1 MSMRRMVVVAIGIA
15 LLGLLGIVLFT
26 ELWYRLSLGAAIAV
40 LVGVL
45 LFIGWR
51 KDQRDREAREELEA
65 LDA

>member
-1 MSMRRMVVVAIGIA
+1 MSMSRVVVVAIGIA
-15 LLGLLGIVLFT
+15 LLGLLGMVLFT
-26 ELWYRLSLGAAIAV
+26 ELWYRIGLGAAIAV

-51 KDQRDREAREELEA
+51 KDQKDREAREELEA